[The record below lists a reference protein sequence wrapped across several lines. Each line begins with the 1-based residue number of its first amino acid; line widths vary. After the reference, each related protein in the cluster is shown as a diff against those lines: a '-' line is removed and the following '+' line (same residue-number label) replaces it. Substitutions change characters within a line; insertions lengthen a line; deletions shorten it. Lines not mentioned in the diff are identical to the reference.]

1 MADDTFIREVD
12 EQIRQDRAQELWSKY
27 GKLIIAAAVLVV
39 LATAA
44 FTGWNYYKESQAA
57 AQGDQYMEAIA
68 LSNEGKHDEAIAALE
83 AIGSQGTGQY
93 PALAKMRI
101 ASEMAASGDK
111 QGAMAAF
118 DEIAADSSFSPI
130 FRQVATLRAGLLAVD
145 LEDYTSVESRLSDLS
160 AAGGAFRHSA
170 REALGI
176 AAMKAGD
183 NQKALEWF
191 SAITQDANATAGV
204 RSRAQL
210 MLNILAGKGVKA
222 DG

>member
-101 ASEMAASGDK
+101 ASEMAASEDK